1 MQKSTKVPNNGK
13 FVENIPGWDDLEV
26 KSKCGFKDMGWTRI
40 SSIDMG
46 RDVVIGEM

>member
-1 MQKSTKVPNNGK
+1 MVNLSEIFLG
-13 FVENIPGWDDLEV
+13 GMMLEV